1 MYSPTLAEFLKLA
14 AQGNVI
20 PVTRR
25 LLADIETPLSAYRK
39 IRGPGESFLFE
50 SVEGGEHLGRYS
62 FVGCNPRA
70 IIRQQRD
77 QVQVLENGKVVQE
90 FRIRPAARQGGQIA
104 SAGPAIQPARAEDA
118 LPGVRDGLE
127 VVERVMKKYR
137 PVPVPG
143 LPRFTGGAVGFI
155 GYEFIHDVEPVVPR
169 PPHDDVRTP
178 VIYFLIADQ
187 LLIFDRVAQ
196 TLLLLVNAVLEDSA
210 TPEEA
215 YENAT
220 GEIDRLVALLEQ
232 PTEHHPATVPAEVPP
247 VPFESN
253 VPREKFFANVL
264 KAKEYITA
272 GDIIQVVGSQRFSTP
287 VKASPLDIYRAA
299 RSINPSPYM
308 FLLELDG
315 FSLVGAS
322 PEIHVRS
329 EDRRVEI
336 RPIAGTRPRGK
347 GVAEDKALQEELL
360 ADPKERAEH
369 VMLVDLARNDLGRV
383 CDFGSVQVKD
393 LMIVERYSHV
403 MHLVSQVEGRLSA
416 GKTPYDLMRATF
428 PAGTL
433 SGAPKIRAMQIIS
446 ELEQTAR
453 GPYGGCVGYFSF
465 NGNLDCCITIR
476 TALLKDGKAYVQA
489 GGGWV
494 NDSSAE
500 GEYQETVNK
509 AKAMLK
515 AVALAEGFVQA
526 R

>member
-1 MYSPTLAEFLKLA
+1 MYSPSLEQFRKLAE
-14 AQGNVI
+14 QGNLI

-39 IRGPGESFLFE
+39 IRGEGESFLFE

-70 IIRQQRD
+70 IVRQNRNT
-77 QVQVLENGKVVQE
+77 VEVLENGKVMESSSV
-90 FRIRPAARQGGQIA
+90 A
-104 SAGPAIQPARAEDA
+104 SPQTNGAKN
-118 LPGVRDGLE
+118 VKDGLE
-127 VVERVMKKYR
+127 VVERLMKKYR
-137 PVPVPG
+137 AVSVEG

-155 GYEFIHDVEPVVPR
+155 GYEFIHDIEPIVPR
-169 PPHDDVRTP
+169 PPHDDLQTP
-178 VIYFLIADQ
+178 VMYFLIADQ

-196 TLLLLVNAVLEDSA
+196 TITVLVNAVLDDA
-210 TPEEA
+210 ANPDEA

-220 GEIDRLVALLEQ
+220 GEIDRLVSLLEQ
-232 PTEHHPATVPAEVPP
+232 PAEHHPVSVPDDVPTI
-247 VPFESN
+247 PFDSN
-253 VPREKFFANVL
+253 VPKENFFGYVTQ
-264 KAKEYITA
+264 AKKYITS

-287 VKASPLDIYRAA
+287 VKATPLDVYRAA

-308 FLLELDG
+308 FLLELNG

-322 PEIHVRS
+322 PEIHVRC
-329 EDRRVEI
+329 EDHKVEI
-336 RPIAGTRPRGK
+336 RPIAGTRRRGK
-347 GVAEDKALQEELL
+347 TPAEDQELQKELL

-369 VMLVDLARNDLGRV
+369 VMLVDLARNDIGRV
-383 CDFGSVQVKD
+383 CDFGTVKVKD
-393 LMIVERYSHV
+393 LMIIERYSHV
-403 MHLVSQVEGRLSA
+403 MHIVSQVEGHLSKD
-416 GKTPYDLMRATF
+416 KTPYDLMRATF

-465 NGNLDCCITIR
+465 SGNLDCCITIR
-476 TALLKDGKAYVQA
+476 TALIKNGRAYVQA

-494 NDSSAE
+494 NDSTPE
-500 GEYQETVNK
+500 DEFQETVNK

-515 AVALAEGFVQA
+515 AVALAESFSHNSP
-526 R
+526 

>member
-1 MYSPTLAEFLKLA
+1 MYSPTLEEFLKLA
-14 AQGNVI
+14 AQGNLI
-20 PVTRR
+20 PVTCQ
-25 LLADIETPLSAYRK
+25 LLADVETPLSAYRK
-39 IRGPGESFLFE
+39 IRGPGESFLLE
-50 SVEGGEHLGRYS
+50 SVEGGEHVGRYS

-70 IIRQQRD
+70 VIRQIGQR
-77 QVQVLENGKVVQE
+77 VELIENGKVAETFVIQAE
-90 FRIRPAARQGGQIA
+90 AAAGSGAAA
-104 SAGPAIQPARAEDA
+104 SS
-118 LPGVRDGLE
+118 LRDGLAA
-127 VVERVMKKYR
+127 VERVMQRYR
-137 PVPVPG
+137 AVPVPG

-155 GYEFIHDVEPVVPR
+155 GYEFIHDIEPVVPR
-169 PPHDDVRTP
+169 PPRDELQTP
-178 VIYFLIADQ
+178 VICFLIADP

-196 TLLLLVNAVLEDSA
+196 TITVLVNAVLDDTASPA
-210 TPEEA
+210 EA

-220 GEIDRLVALLEQ
+220 GEIDRLISLLEQ
-232 PTEHHPATVPAEVPP
+232 PSEHRPVTVPKELPP
-247 VPFESN
+247 LLFESN
-253 VPREKFFANVL
+253 LPREKFVANVL
-264 KAKEYITA
+264 KAKEYITS
-272 GDIIQVVGSQRFSTP
+272 GDIIQVVGSQRFSAP

-322 PEIHVRS
+322 PEIHVRC
-329 EDRRVEI
+329 EEGKVEI
-336 RPIAGTRPRGK
+336 RPIAGTRRRG
-347 GVAEDKALQEELL
+347 ATPEEDLALEKELL

-383 CDFGSVQVKD
+383 CDFGSVQVND
-393 LMIVERYSHV
+393 LMIIERYSHV
-403 MHLVSQVEGRLSA
+403 MHIVSQVEGRLSA
-416 GKTPYDLMRATF
+416 DKTPYDLMRATF

-476 TALLKDGKAYVQA
+476 TALIKDGRAWVQA

-494 NDSSAE
+494 NDSTPE

-509 AKAMLK
+509 SKAMLK
-515 AVALAEGFVQA
+515 AVAMAEGFGG
-526 R
+526 

>member
-1 MYSPTLAEFLKLA
+1 MYSPSLAEFRLLA
-14 AQGNVI
+14 QQGNLM

-39 IRGPGESFLFE
+39 IRGPGEAFLFE

-62 FVGCNPRA
+62 FVGCNPRTV
-70 IIRQQRD
+70 IRQTADRVEIREDGKMQSVVTITRTPD
-77 QVQVLENGKVVQE
+77 AAAGNQVK
-90 FRIRPAARQGGQIA
+90 
-104 SAGPAIQPARAEDA
+104 
-118 LPGVRDGLE
+118 DGLA
-127 VVERVMKKYR
+127 VVESVMKKYH
-137 PVPVPG
+137 PVTVPG

-155 GYEFIHDVEPVVPR
+155 GYEFIHDVEPIVPR
-169 PPHDDVRTP
+169 PPHDEVGTP
-178 VIYFLIADQ
+178 VMYFLIADQ

-196 TLLLLVNAVLEDSA
+196 TLTVLVNAVIEDGISA
-210 TPEEA
+210 DDA

-232 PTEHHPATVPAEVPP
+232 PSEHRPVSVPEEPPAM
-247 VPFESN
+247 PFTSN
-253 VPREKFFANVL
+253 VPQEKFLANVK
-264 KAKEYITA
+264 KAKEYITS

-299 RSINPSPYM
+299 RSVNPSPYM
-308 FLLELDG
+308 FLLELEG
-315 FSLVGAS
+315 FALVGAS
-322 PEIHVRS
+322 PEIHVRC

-336 RPIAGTRPRGK
+336 RPIAGTRRRGASA
-347 GVAEDKALQEELL
+347 AEDQTLAAELL

-393 LMIVERYSHV
+393 LMIIERYSHV
-403 MHLVSQVEGRLSA
+403 MHIVSQVEGRLAADKS
-416 GKTPYDLMRATF
+416 PYDLMRATF

-433 SGAPKIRAMQIIS
+433 SGAPKIRAMQIIA

-476 TALLKDGKAYVQA
+476 TALLKNGQAHVQA

-494 NDSSAE
+494 NDSVPEA
-500 GEYQETVNK
+500 EYQETVNK
-509 AKAMLK
+509 ARAMLK
-515 AVALAEGFVQA
+515 AVAMAQNFG
-526 R
+526 